1 MEGFSLKILNL
12 YQMIKKSTMIASA
25 KRLETVQEYYF
36 SKKLREVRELVAAGK
51 PIINMGIG
59 SPDLQ
64 PPTKVTEAIQ
74 KSLGDVSAHKYQSYQ
89 GLPELRNAI
98 STFYKR
104 MFSVDSNP
112 ENEVLPLMGSKE
124 GIMHI
129 SMAFLNE
136 GDQVLIPNPGYP
148 TYTSVTKLV
157 GAKPLFYNLSNAT
170 HWQPDFDALETQDL
184 TGVKIMWVNYPHM
197 PTGANATLETFEKL
211 IAFGKK
217 HQILII
223 NDNPYSFILNDTPLS
238 ILQVDG
244 AKDIALE
251 LNSLSKTFN
260 MAGWRVGM
268 VLGNSR
274 YINEILKV
282 KSNMDSGMFYGIQ
295 KGAIEALQLSDDW
308 FTAQNE
314 IYKKRRALLWQLA
327 DKLGARYD
335 RNATGLFV
343 WAKIPQGKK
352 AVEVTDAVLYDKD
365 IFITPGT
372 VFGSQGEGY
381 IRFSLCVPS
390 EVIKEAISRI

>member
-1 MEGFSLKILNL
+1 
-12 YQMIKKSTMIASA
+12 MIKAA

-36 SKKLREVRELVAAGK
+36 SKKLREVRSLIAAGK

-64 PPTKVTEAIQ
+64 PPAQVLEAIQ
-74 KSLGDVSAHKYQSYQ
+74 GSLNDVSAHKYQSYQ

-98 STFYKR
+98 SNFYKDK
-104 MFSVDSNP
+104 FSVASNP

-136 GDQVLIPNPGYP
+136 GDKVLIPNPGYP

-157 GAKPLFYNLSNAT
+157 GAEPLFYNLDENNN
-170 HWQPDFDALETQDL
+170 WQPDFKELESQDL
-184 TGVKIMWVNYPHM
+184 TDVKIMWVNYPHM
-197 PTGANATLETFEKL
+197 PTGTNATLETFEKL
-211 IAFGKK
+211 VAFGKK
-217 HQILII
+217 HHILII
-223 NDNPYSFILNDTPLS
+223 NDNPYSFILNDKPIS
-238 ILQVDG
+238 ILQVEG

-268 VLGNSR
+268 VLGNANF
-274 YINEILKV
+274 INEILKV

-308 FTAQNE
+308 FVSQNK
-314 IYKKRRALLWQLA
+314 IYEERRNLIWQLA
-327 DKLGARYD
+327 DKLDATYSK
-335 RNATGLFV
+335 NSTGLFV
-343 WAKIPQGKK
+343 WAKISEGKK
-352 AVEVTDAVLYDKD
+352 SEDVTDSILYDKD

-372 VFGSQGEGY
+372 IFGSQGEGY
-381 IRFSLCVPS
+381 IRFSLCVTS
-390 EVIKEAISRI
+390 DIIKEAISRL

>member
-1 MEGFSLKILNL
+1 
-12 YQMIKKSTMIASA
+12 MIQPA
-25 KRLETVQEYYF
+25 KRLDTVQEYYF
-36 SKKLREVRELVAAGK
+36 SKKLREVRGLAAAGK

-64 PPTKVTEAIQ
+64 PPAKVIAAISN
-74 KSLGDVSAHKYQSYQ
+74 SLGDASAHKYQSYQ

-98 STFYKR
+98 SGFYKNK
-104 MFSVDSNP
+104 FAVDSNP
-112 ENEVLPLMGSKE
+112 ENEILPLMGSKE

-136 GDQVLIPNPGYP
+136 GDKVLIPNPGYP

-157 GAKPLFYNLSNAT
+157 GAEPLFYNLSDAT
-170 HWQPDFDALETQDL
+170 NWQPNFEELESQDL
-184 TGVKIMWVNYPHM
+184 SDVKIMWVNYPHM
-197 PTGANATLETFEKL
+197 PTGTDATLTTFQKL

-217 HQILII
+217 HNILII
-223 NDNPYSFILNDTPLS
+223 NDNPYSFILNDNPIS
-238 ILQVDG
+238 ILQVQG

-268 VLGNSR
+268 LLGNAT
-274 YINEILKV
+274 YINEVLKV

-308 FTAQNE
+308 FSDQNK
-314 IYKKRRALLWQLA
+314 IYEERRKLIWQLA
-327 DKLGARYD
+327 DKLNATYSK
-335 RNATGLFV
+335 NATGLFV
-343 WAKIPQGKK
+343 WAKIPKGKK
-352 AVEVTDAVLYDKD
+352 SEEVTDAVLYDND

-372 VFGSQGEGY
+372 IFGSQGEGY
-381 IRFSLCVPS
+381 IRFSLCVTE
-390 EVIKEAISRI
+390 EVIKEAIKRLSAAGN

>member
-1 MEGFSLKILNL
+1 MK
-12 YQMIKKSTMIASA
+12 AA
-25 KRLETVQEYYF
+25 KRLDTVQEYYF
-36 SKKLREVRELVAAGK
+36 SKKLREVRGLMAAGK

-64 PPTKVTEAIQ
+64 PPAKVLEAIQ
-74 KSLGDVSAHKYQSYQ
+74 NSLHDASAHKYQSYQ

-98 STFYKR
+98 SNFYKNKL
-104 MFSVDSNP
+104 SVVSNP

-136 GDQVLIPNPGYP
+136 GDKVLIPNPGYP

-157 GAKPLFYNLSNAT
+157 GAEPLFYNLSAANN
-170 HWQPDFDALETQDL
+170 WQPDFKELEGQNL
-184 TGVKIMWVNYPHM
+184 SEVKIMWVNYPHM
-197 PTGANATLETFEKL
+197 PTGTNALTETFEKL
-211 IAFGKK
+211 VAFGKK
-217 HQILII
+217 HDILII
-223 NDNPYSFILNDTPLS
+223 NDNPYSFILNDTPKS

-244 AKDIALE
+244 AKEIALE

-268 VLGNSR
+268 VLGNQK

-295 KGAIEALQLSDDW
+295 KGAIEALGLSDSW
-308 FTAQNE
+308 FLEQNK
-314 IYKKRRALLWQLA
+314 IYTERRNLIWQLA
-327 DKLGARYD
+327 DKLDCVYD
-335 RNATGLFV
+335 RNSTGLFV
-343 WAKIPQGKK
+343 WAKIPAGKK
-352 AVEVTDAVLYDKD
+352 SEEVTDAILYGKD

-381 IRFSLCVPS
+381 IRFSLCVS
-390 EVIKEAISRI
+390 STIIKKAISRI